1 MRLAALAFAA
11 LSLLLVAPAP
21 VAADGAWLDDDPPSQ
36 WNEPRMAIPV
46 APPLDPATNPRC
58 IDGARPPDTDE
69 DEELVKAGWLLV
81 GSYVGGWDMLVIRAA
96 SGFDGMCRPLGYN
109 YFVFADGIFA
119 GTVSPT
125 LMDSRTD
132 GSASTVSISFAGA
145 FDVLFSR
152 YAETDPLCCPS
163 RTSLAHYEIDP
174 RGGAPV
180 VSLVSVFTQST
191 SE

>member
-11 LSLLLVAPAP
+11 LSLLLIAPAS
-21 VAADGAWLDDDPPSQ
+21 VVADGAWLDDDPPIQ
-36 WNEPRMAIPV
+36 WNEPRMEIPE
-46 APPLDPATNPRC
+46 APPLDTSTNPRC
-58 IDGARPPDTDE
+58 VDGARPPDTDE

-81 GSYVGGWDMLVIRAA
+81 GAYVGGWDMLVIRAA

-109 YFVFADGIFA
+109 SFVFVNGIFA
-119 GTVSPT
+119 GSVSPT

-132 GSASTVSISFAGA
+132 GSASTVSINFAGA

-174 RGGAPV
+174 RSGAPV
-180 VSLVSVFTQST
+180 VILVSVFTQST